1 MVIDPSAPSLVLHQE
16 NFFTIFLFS
25 ILNVISIDP
34 LRIFDPP
41 RFAPFAIFNMIKPS
55 FVAVESE
62 IEPRVMPDGKTPT
75 TAETGIFSNPEYPV
89 KGISINI
96 CSGTT
101 PSLLQGT
108 FCASFPKIIFI
119 ADCPGCP
126 SDTLDIVICPYVF
139 IIHHH
144 PSKKRTQFLR
154 SLSFYFTQVEYPL
167 HT

>member
-1 MVIDPSAPSLVLHQE
+1 
-16 NFFTIFLFS
+16 
-25 ILNVISIDP
+25 
-34 LRIFDPP
+34 
-41 RFAPFAIFNMIKPS
+41 
-55 FVAVESE
+55 
-62 IEPRVMPDGKTPT
+62 MPDGKTPT

-144 PSKKRTQFLR
+144 PSKKRTHFCVLLACILR
-154 SLSFYFTQVEYPL
+154 KWNIRFTHKCSRSIYDCSINKDRFPGVPRNSSFI
-167 HT
+167 